1 VKPVVDRVMP
11 IDEAGDAHSLIEV
24 GAITGKLVLL
34 VRA

>member
-1 VKPVVDRVMP
+1 VMP
-11 IDEAGDAHSLIEV
+11 IDEAGDAHALIEA